1 MSECAVTKCVPV
13 RRELR
18 FPRGPILRTIDDL
31 QEPCVGKE
39 IAQHIDGARVVIA
52 NYRLIQHDFPTLRT
66 KFLLNKF
73 PDLSYLTESD
83 RRSRVRNLIDAW
95 LTDQAAFVS
104 SSQAAQSTVN
114 TPIRVDGRRITAYRP
129 SGYGRALVI
138 SISESSDKN
147 YDLRER
153 CGLLDIKGAGVAPG
167 RIPSH
172 EEHSDG
178 LEYLGV
184 ALSDFALQRI
194 IDEIF
199 RHAAPAF
206 WTVPIYAI
214 LDLGFDISNGW
225 RATAP
230 AGMHV
235 RRAHRRPLYGMD
247 LPLSNSSTEAIKI
260 EIEMLLRCYGLTSTA
275 TGTSFDIS
283 FEENSVRLLYNRQPV
298 TGLNDE
304 EIELLRRLRRFNED
318 QFRVEG
324 INVQI
329 TRDVEA
335 EDSRGQLL
343 DFGHINLRE
352 RFKHP
357 VASLVRDRILRI
369 GGVIWPNDPAFIQ
382 PIPNLHLPLDK
393 LGRMTLNDRCFR
405 LADQFREKQLST
417 SLMAAEIDSIVLE
430 GTEKWSHESEVVG
443 TR

>member
-1 MSECAVTKCVPV
+1 
-13 RRELR
+13 
-18 FPRGPILRTIDDL
+18 
-31 QEPCVGKE
+31 
-39 IAQHIDGARVVIA
+39 
-52 NYRLIQHDFPTLRT
+52 
-66 KFLLNKF
+66 
-73 PDLSYLTESD
+73 
-83 RRSRVRNLIDAW
+83 
-95 LTDQAAFVS
+95 
-104 SSQAAQSTVN
+104 
-114 TPIRVDGRRITAYRP
+114 
-129 SGYGRALVI
+129 
-138 SISESSDKN
+138 
-147 YDLRER
+147 
-153 CGLLDIKGAGVAPG
+153 LLDIKGAGVAPG

>member
-1 MSECAVTKCVPV
+1 
-13 RRELR
+13 
-18 FPRGPILRTIDDL
+18 
-31 QEPCVGKE
+31 
-39 IAQHIDGARVVIA
+39 
-52 NYRLIQHDFPTLRT
+52 
-66 KFLLNKF
+66 
-73 PDLSYLTESD
+73 
-83 RRSRVRNLIDAW
+83 
-95 LTDQAAFVS
+95 
-104 SSQAAQSTVN
+104 
-114 TPIRVDGRRITAYRP
+114 
-129 SGYGRALVI
+129 
-138 SISESSDKN
+138 
-147 YDLRER
+147 
-153 CGLLDIKGAGVAPG
+153 
-167 RIPSH
+167 
-172 EEHSDG
+172 
-178 LEYLGV
+178 
-184 ALSDFALQRI
+184 
-194 IDEIF
+194 
-199 RHAAPAF
+199 
-206 WTVPIYAI
+206 
-214 LDLGFDISNGW
+214 
-225 RATAP
+225 
-230 AGMHV
+230 
-235 RRAHRRPLYGMD
+235 
-247 LPLSNSSTEAIKI
+247 
-260 EIEMLLRCYGLTSTA
+260 
-275 TGTSFDIS
+275 
-283 FEENSVRLLYNRQPV
+283 LLYNRQPV